1 MYTDA
6 APISIPPSAVSQPI
20 PLDYNGNMRLDMIG
34 NVPSQQSIPSSQ
46 DGALVIWK
54 NVWDSTGDQIL
65 FDTIPFAAPNMTSA
79 PKCTLPNPHSSAI
92 VDFNGD
98 CLADLFLTCKDPSS
112 DKTTYQIWL
121 NDPEGGGYTLAR
133 QGAMPQGSGLVSFA
147 DMGRFEASLL
157 SISDGLFQIEM
168 ALST

>member
-1 MYTDA
+1 MSLHTDA
-6 APISIPPSAVSQPI
+6 APISIPPSTLSQPT

-34 NVPSQQSIPSSQ
+34 NVPPQQSIPSAQ
-46 DGALVIWK
+46 DGALMIWK
-54 NVWDSTGDQIL
+54 NVWDSTDGQIL
-65 FDTIPFAAPNMTSA
+65 FDTIPFVGANMTST

-98 CLADLFLTCKDPSS
+98 CLSDLFLTCKDPTSP

-133 QGAMPQGSGLVSFA
+133 EGTMPKGSGLVSFA
-147 DMGRFEASLL
+147 DMGGF
-157 SISDGLFQIEM
+157 
-168 ALST
+168 